1 MSASLLTKLKHT
13 ENGITKNRVFAKT
26 IEEKKKLE
34 EENKRLKAQLELQA
48 PSVQPLLSI
57 EKSLQ
62 TVEETTE
69 LKPKRP
75 VPAYTQFLREQYHH
89 MKDQGVIGRMNQ
101 S

>member
-1 MSASLLTKLKHT
+1 MFVNPFHFILQ
-13 ENGITKNRVFAKT
+13 NR
-26 IEEKKKLE
+26 ELE

-48 PSVQPLLSI
+48 HSVQPLLSI